1 MPDLSR
7 EELWRQLKQGTL
19 APVYVLFG
27 AETYLRDRAAAEIA
41 TRAFGEGDLRE
52 FNYDEFSLNARQG
65 IDAAIA
71 AADQLPMMSARRV
84 VRVSDIRVAAA
95 ANRDTLREDDEEI
108 LARYLAN
115 PSPSTVLIL
124 VADELNGNRKVTK
137 LLKAHSTIVAFE
149 QLTDAALT
157 SWISKAA
164 RELNSRIDDL
174 AVRLLVDLVG
184 ADLRRLD
191 NEIKKLSTAAM
202 PDNVITA
209 ALVEALVMPSSEV
222 ENFVLTDA
230 MISGLPERT
239 VAAMKRV
246 LDSGGEPIAL
256 LGLISYNIRRLLMV
270 KDLMDRGEDRNRVA
284 GLLKMRYND
293 QESFLAAA
301 RRVERARLI
310 PIFDKLKNADLAMKT
325 SVGGGGPVGN
335 RMQIEVLV
343 CEIATALA
351 RHQAA

>member
-7 EELWRQLKQGTL
+7 EELWRQLKQGAL
-19 APVYVLFG
+19 APVYVLYG
-27 AETYLRDRAAAEIA
+27 AETYLRDRAASEIVN
-41 TRAFGEGDLRE
+41 RAFGEGDLRD
-52 FNYDEFSLNARQG
+52 FNYDEFDLTARQG
-65 IDAAIA
+65 IDGAIA

-84 VRVSDIRVAAA
+84 VRVSDIRVGAA

-137 LLKAHSTIVAFE
+137 LLKAH
-149 QLTDAALT
+149 AAMLEFKPLEGADLT
-157 SWISKAA
+157 SWIAKRAG
-164 RELNSRIDDL
+164 ELSTRIDDL
-174 AVRLLVDLVG
+174 AVRLLIDLVG

-191 NEIKKLSTAAM
+191 NEMKKLSTAAM
-202 PDNVITA
+202 PDGVITTQ
-209 ALVEALVMPSSEV
+209 LVEALVLPSSEV

-230 MISGLPERT
+230 MISGRPERT
-239 VAAMKRV
+239 IAAMKKV

-256 LGLISYNIRRLLMV
+256 LGLISYNIRRLLIAKEM
-270 KDLMDRGEDRNRVA
+270 MDRGEDRSRVA
-284 GLLKMRYND
+284 GILKMRYSD
-293 QESFLAAA
+293 QEPFLAAA
-301 RRVERARLI
+301 RRVDRAKLI

-351 RHQAA
+351 R